1 MERNFL
7 NAYKG
12 YIKLVRL
19 DKPIGILLL
28 LWPTLWAIVLSSKG
42 IPDGNILGIFILGVI
57 LMRSAG
63 CIVNDIVD
71 RQYDIKVA
79 RTANRVLSTNEVSL
93 QEASVL
99 LIGILLL
106 AGSLLFSL
114 NEKTILL
121 ALGALFFTVI
131 YPFFKRFFLFPQA
144 ILGIAFGFG
153 ILMAYSETKGSLE
166 PMAWILFIGNFFWA
180 LSYDTV
186 YALSDIEDDKKLG
199 LRSSAITLGDKVI
212 LGICIFQG
220 IFLFLMIS
228 PVAVMEN
235 GIIYGFFWFLS
246 ALYSYYLFK
255 KLLDIEPNY
264 QRIFLDNQRV
274 GALLFLGFL
283 IEYGV

>member
-7 NAYKG
+7 NAYRG

-42 IPDGNILGIFILGVI
+42 IPDGNILGIFLLGVI

-144 ILGIAFGFG
+144 ILGITFGFG
-153 ILMAYSETKGSLE
+153 ILMAYSEMKGSLE

-283 IEYGV
+283 FEYGV

>member
-1 MERNFL
+1 M
-7 NAYKG
+7 
-12 YIKLVRL
+12 
-19 DKPIGILLL
+19 
-28 LWPTLWAIVLSSKG
+28 
-42 IPDGNILGIFILGVI
+42 
-57 LMRSAG
+57 
-63 CIVNDIVD
+63 
-71 RQYDIKVA
+71 
-79 RTANRVLSTNEVSL
+79 
-93 QEASVL
+93 
-99 LIGILLL
+99 
-106 AGSLLFSL
+106 
-114 NEKTILL
+114 
-121 ALGALFFTVI
+121 
-131 YPFFKRFFLFPQA
+131 
-144 ILGIAFGFG
+144 
-153 ILMAYSETKGSLE
+153 
-166 PMAWILFIGNFFWA
+166 
-180 LSYDTV
+180 SYDTV

>member
-1 MERNFL
+1 
-7 NAYKG
+7 
-12 YIKLVRL
+12 
-19 DKPIGILLL
+19 
-28 LWPTLWAIVLSSKG
+28 
-42 IPDGNILGIFILGVI
+42 
-57 LMRSAG
+57 
-63 CIVNDIVD
+63 
-71 RQYDIKVA
+71 
-79 RTANRVLSTNEVSL
+79 L

-153 ILMAYSETKGSLE
+153 ILMAYSEIKGSLE
-166 PMAWILFIGNFFWA
+166 PMAWILFISNFFWA

-255 KLLDIEPNY
+255 KLLDIKPNY

>member
-1 MERNFL
+1 MEKNFL

-153 ILMAYSETKGSLE
+153 ILMAYSEIKGSLE

-283 IEYGV
+283 IEHGV

>member
-1 MERNFL
+1 MEKNFL

-79 RTANRVLSTNEVSL
+79 RTANRVLSTNKVSL

-153 ILMAYSETKGSLE
+153 ILMAYSEIKSSLE

-283 IEYGV
+283 IEHGV

>member
-7 NAYKG
+7 NAYRG

-28 LWPTLWAIVLSSKG
+28 LWPTLWALVLSSKG
-42 IPDGNILGIFILGVI
+42 IPDGNILVVFMLGVI

-63 CIVNDIVD
+63 CIVNDMVD
-71 RQYDIKVA
+71 RQYDVKVA

-121 ALGALFFTVI
+121 ALGALFLTVI

-144 ILGIAFGFG
+144 VLGIAFGFG
-153 ILMAYSETKGSLE
+153 ILMAFSEIKGSLE

-283 IEYGV
+283 FEYGV